1 MQELGDAYEK
11 QGVTALV
18 IDVKEDR
25 DKAAAW
31 KKQLKWSI
39 PVLLDEDG
47 MVSASYAPV
56 GVLPDLPRD
65 QIPIASNLII
75 DRQGRIQFYSLL
87 DSRNFDAKLI
97 ALTARLNELLEAE

>member
-1 MQELGDAYEK
+1 M
-11 QGVTALV
+11 TALV
-18 IDVKEDR
+18 INVKEDES
-25 DKAAAW
+25 KAAAW

-47 MVSASYAPV
+47 KVSASFAPE

-75 DRQGRIQFYSLL
+75 DREGRIQFYSLL

-97 ALTARLNELLEAE
+97 ALATRLDELLAAE

>member
-1 MQELGDAYEK
+1 M
-11 QGVTALV
+11 TALV
-18 IDVKEDR
+18 INVKEDR
-25 DKAAAW
+25 NKAATW

-47 MVSASYAPV
+47 EVSASYAPA

-97 ALTARLNELLEAE
+97 ALTERLDELLAAE

>member
-1 MQELGDAYEK
+1 
-11 QGVTALV
+11 VTALV
-18 IDVKEDR
+18 INVKEDES
-25 DKAAAW
+25 KAAAW

-47 MVSASYAPV
+47 KVSASFAPE

-75 DRQGRIQFYSLL
+75 DREGRIQFYSLL

-97 ALTARLNELLEAE
+97 ALATRLDELLAAE

>member
-1 MQELGDAYEK
+1 M
-11 QGVTALV
+11 V
-18 IDVKEDR
+18 INVKEEK

-47 MVSASYAPV
+47 EVSASFAPE

-87 DSRNFDAKLI
+87 DSRNFDARLVS
-97 ALTARLNELLEAE
+97 LTARLDELLEAE

>member
-1 MQELGDAYEK
+1 
-11 QGVTALV
+11 VTALV
-18 IDVKEDR
+18 INVKEDR

-31 KKQLKWSI
+31 KKQLKWSV

-47 MVSASYAPV
+47 KVSASFAPE

-75 DRQGRIQFYSLL
+75 DRHGRIQFYSLL

-97 ALTARLNELLEAE
+97 SLKARLDELLEGE

>member
-1 MQELGDAYEK
+1 
-11 QGVTALV
+11 VTALV
-18 IDVKEDR
+18 INVKED
-25 DKAAAW
+25 DSKAAAW

-39 PVLLDEDG
+39 PVLLDVDG
-47 MVSASYAPV
+47 EVSASFAPE

-75 DRQGRIQFYSLL
+75 DREGRIQFYSLL

-97 ALTARLNELLEAE
+97 SLKTRLDELLEAE